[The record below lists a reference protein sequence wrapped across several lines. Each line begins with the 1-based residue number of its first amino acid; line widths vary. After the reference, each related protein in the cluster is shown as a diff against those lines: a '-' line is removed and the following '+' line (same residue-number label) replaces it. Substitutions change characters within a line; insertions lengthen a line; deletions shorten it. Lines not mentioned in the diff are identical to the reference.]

1 MKLLLVKPENESVK
15 EYTEDLDRWG
25 ITYEVM
31 DFPITSRGLTDHV
44 FNEAFCQAM
53 FAVHGEKVDA
63 IQFFSR
69 EWKQPVGKKIRGR
82 MFNRFFSGY
91 LISYT
96 RLRKGYN
103 DTARHELLHK
113 VDNWV
118 YVYLGILLENIAGV
132 KDWDDCVVHAED
144 KRFKEYDY
152 DAVWQLVRPKVMEAI
167 AYRKN
172 KALLGYLN
180 QLLIKLR
187 ESLKNMQDL
196 AIEVDDIDHP
206 VPGFPITYKYGV
218 ADEAYPKTGRHIGT
232 DWGTPV
238 GTPIKA
244 PLPLEVIQV
253 GADKTMGNYCH
264 CQYVYAGKTYQTR
277 FLHLKT
283 VPTRGKYQKGAIFA
297 YTGNT
302 GRSSGPHLHVDVW
315 PNQIRTDL
323 INRTNWNQLTIDPAE
338 HFAG

>member
-1 MKLLLVKPENESVK
+1 MKILLVKPAGESL
-15 EYTEDLDRWG
+15 EAYTNDLDRWG
-25 ITYEVM
+25 ISYEIM
-31 DFPITSRGLTDHV
+31 DYPMNSLGLTDHA
-44 FNEAFCQAM
+44 FNIAFT
-53 FAVHGEKVDA
+53 EKIYVTHKETIDA

-69 EWKQPVGKKIRGR
+69 VWTNPPGKKIRGR

-96 RLRKGYN
+96 RLRKGYE

-118 YVYLGILLENIAGV
+118 YVYLSIKLEDIAGV

-144 KRFKEYDY
+144 KRFVEYNY
-152 DAVWQLVRPKVMEAI
+152 DEVWKLVRPTVMKAI

-172 KALLGYLN
+172 KALLGYLTL
-180 QLLIKLR
+180 LLIKLR
-187 ESLKNMQDL
+187 ETLKNMQDL
-196 AIEVDDIDHP
+196 AIETDDIENP
-206 VPGFPITYKYGV
+206 VSGFPITYKYGV
-218 ADEAYPKTGRHIGT
+218 ADEGYPKTGRHIGT

-244 PLPLEVIQV
+244 PLALEVIQV
-253 GADKTMGNYCH
+253 GTEKSMGNYCY
-264 CQYVYAGKTYQTR
+264 CQYVHAGKTYQTR

-323 INRTNWNQLTIDPAE
+323 INRTNWDELTIDPEE